1 MRRNNLAV
9 LNDATLEELEIT
21 LDLHTREL
29 VPPSR
34 YTAFSW
40 SVTRHAM
47 LEECPRRYYLN
58 YYGSRRV
65 REARSRIVSAVWWLK
80 QVRTARMWIG
90 SVIHIVAAEAAAALR
105 DGRELG
111 REAAVD
117 LALDVFRAGVE
128 ASRRGA
134 KLGDDWVVLAEHV
147 YPDAPPSVDSVEA
160 EAFVARLANSLLDS
174 EAYGRLRAAPEAIAE
189 IDPKYQSFD
198 LTGVAGHGTVRVFAM
213 PDVLLYDPAAPA
225 VRIIDWKTGG
235 TDRESIRMQ
244 AGIYRLYAGRAYDV
258 PEEAVTFEIADLAGG
273 GRSIPSRG
281 EPLSAKEA
289 EAFVRESIYN
299 MTARMENIRSNTV
312 SIRHFPMTSD
322 RSICAGCG
330 FRRACWRED
339 A

>member
-1 MRRNNLAV
+1 MRANNLAI
-9 LNDATLEELEIT
+9 LNDTTLEELEIT

-29 VPPSR
+29 APPSR

-40 SVTRHAM
+40 SATRHAM

-58 YYGSRRV
+58 YYGARRV

-90 SVIHIVAAEAAAALR
+90 SAIHIAAAEAAAALR
-105 DGRELG
+105 DGYELSREDVV
-111 REAAVD
+111 E
-117 LALDVFRAGVE
+117 LALGIYRTGVE

-134 KLGDDWVVLAEHV
+134 KLDNEWVVLAEHV
-147 YPDAPPSVDSVEA
+147 YPDAPPSIDPAEA
-160 EAFVARLANSLLDS
+160 EAIVVRLANALLDS
-174 EAYGRLRAAPEAIAE
+174 EAYRRLRAVPEAIAE
-189 IDPKYQSFD
+189 IDPSYQSFD
-198 LTGVAGHGTVRVFAM
+198 LTGVPEHGTVRVFAI
-213 PDVLLYDPAAPA
+213 PDVLLYDEAMPA

-235 TDRESIRMQ
+235 VERSSIRTQ
-244 AGIYRLYAGRAYDV
+244 AGIYRLYAGQAYDV
-258 PEEAVTFEIADLAGG
+258 PEEAVAFEVADLAGG
-273 GRSIPSRG
+273 GQSVPPPG
-281 EPLSAKEA
+281 DPLSAAEA

-322 RSICAGCG
+322 RSVCASCG